1 MKLLKK
7 VKHAISESIHW
18 SILFEVK
25 FDIIS
30 PKPYKYFYLAIL
42 HLEIYLEEII
52 T

>member
-7 VKHAISESIHW
+7 NETPAISESIYW

-30 PKPYKYFYLAIL
+30 PKPYKYACPFA
-42 HLEIYLEEII
+42 
-52 T
+52 